1 MSLFIKTF
9 ELAHTDQ
16 LAGHVGKDKTIAK
29 IKRFFFWPGMYK
41 WITQLIAGCLDC
53 QKNKHKRHDLNQA
66 PLEQWT
72 DTVPFPFHTV
82 HIDHKGP
89 INPTSNGKKHCLV
102 VVDSFS
108 RFLQV
113 YPVANTTAFET
124 MKTLEKFA
132 LTFGI
137 PQKLVYDKRT
147 AFMNKNFTSWLH
159 ELGITHAPRTA
170 YSPWTNGRVEIQ
182 NKHLGTHFRIFFDQ
196 AKGNW
201 SDLAAKFAFAHN
213 TTINA
218 STGLTPDEIV
228 FGQKPQIP
236 ISLKLGLLRNS
247 ELTCN
252 SEFCANLPLHRHSLQ
267 TSSNKAL
274 QPLIKPKINT
284 SLLIRENQFKYI
296 YNTAYKKSLENNAKI
311 HKYRNK
317 YKLGKPLEIGQK
329 VLMENHSIE
338 DGKSKILQELR
349 SSPYTVTNKLTNVNY
364 EIRLDPD
371 QTIKKRAHRNH
382 LIEYFPIE
390 EKAKELVN
398 DYVLKD
404 QSYKPFYEN
413 LMKSWN
419 KIVNTPLTIKSF
431 QTQWV
436 YQNIY
441 LSKHTIDEKI
451 I

>member
-1 MSLFIKTF
+1 M
-9 ELAHTDQ
+9 EL
-16 LAGHVGKDKTIAK
+16 
-29 IKRFFFWPGMYK
+29 
-41 WITQLIAGCLDC
+41 
-53 QKNKHKRHDLNQA
+53 
-66 PLEQWT
+66 
-72 DTVPFPFHTV
+72 
-82 HIDHKGP
+82 
-89 INPTSNGKKHCLV
+89 
-102 VVDSFS
+102 
-108 RFLQV
+108 
-113 YPVANTTAFET
+113 
-124 MKTLEKFA
+124 
-132 LTFGI
+132 
-137 PQKLVYDKRT
+137 
-147 AFMNKNFTSWLH
+147 
-159 ELGITHAPRTA
+159 
-170 YSPWTNGRVEIQ
+170 Q

-201 SDLAAKFAFAHN
+201 SDLAAKFAFARN

-218 STGLTPDEIV
+218 STGLTPYEIV

-267 TSSNKAL
+267 TSSNKAI
-274 QPLIKPKINT
+274 QPLLKPKINT

-296 YNTAYKKSLENNAKI
+296 YNTANKKSLENNAKI

-338 DGKSKILQELR
+338 DGKSNKLQELR
-349 SSPYTVTNKLTNVNY
+349 SGPYTVTNKVTNVNY
-364 EIRLDPD
+364 EIKLDSD
-371 QTIKKRAHRNH
+371 QTIKNTAHRNH

-413 LMKSWN
+413 LMKSRN
-419 KIVNTPLTIKSF
+419 KNVNTPLTNKSF
-431 QTQWV
+431 RNPMGSSEYLPVETHHRREN
-436 YQNIY
+436 NIE
-441 LSKHTIDEKI
+441 LHDTEQEKSLTNIDSGFQ
-451 I
+451 